1 MDSETTQLKIA
12 ELFYSIQGESS
23 FAGYPCFFIRFA
35 ACNLRCKYCDTR
47 YAYEEDHPFIS
58 ITQILSEL
66 NKYPGTIVEITGGEP
81 LLQKGVYPL
90 LEKLLNA
97 GRTVLLET
105 NGSINLA
112 DVPEKVIKIL
122 DMKCPGS
129 GMHEQMDFGN
139 FDLLNRKDEIK
150 FVIGSREDFDW
161 AVQLVSAHDLQDMA
175 TVTFSP
181 ELPNWIRHHLPVGS
195 WRNTC
200 RSGYG
205 FSFTPLSGQPRQKA
219 INLNCLFHFIY

>member
-1 MDSETTQLKIA
+1 M
-12 ELFYSIQGESS
+12 
-23 FAGYPCFFIRFA
+23 
-35 ACNLRCKYCDTR
+35 
-47 YAYEEDHPFIS
+47 
-58 ITQILSEL
+58 
-66 NKYPGTIVEITGGEP
+66 
-81 LLQKGVYPL
+81 LQKGVYPL

-161 AVQLVSAHDLQDMA
+161 AVQLVSAHELQDMA

-181 ELPNWIRHHLPVGS
+181 VTSKLDPASLAGWILEKHLPVRLRLQLHTIIWPGK
-195 WRNTC
+195 TK
-200 RSGYG
+200 GY
-205 FSFTPLSGQPRQKA
+205 
-219 INLNCLFHFIY
+219 